1 MSATTFS
8 AAEFAEATGGK
19 WFGNLSNFPERAG
32 FFSDTRTD
40 GTKKVFFAFSGE
52 NFDAHSF
59 LDAAAAAGACALCI
73 KKSFTGKTPDLPLLK
88 VDDVITAFQNLAEFH
103 RRSFPELKIAGVTGS
118 VGKTSTKEM
127 VRAIFTEFAGT
138 PDAVLYTIGNTNNH
152 LGVPQ
157 NLLRLNAQHRF
168 AVIEMGTSSHGEI
181 LPLSL
186 ITSPCAAAVNTV
198 APCHLENL
206 GSLDGVAKEKSTI
219 FAGVPENG
227 TAVIGIG
234 THGEEILR
242 RAAENRKIITFGTDP
257 AQCDVAARFDHGT
270 LEGSTFTLTFF
281 NQREYS
287 VSWQLTGKHQSANA
301 ACAAALAVAC
311 GIPEKAI
318 VAGLSNTTLPGRR
331 MKRTE
336 IDNVTYINDAYNA
349 NPASMRALLTLLE
362 ETADKSK
369 LVLCLGGMREL
380 GDRSVAEHTELLQL
394 VAEKFPAARLITIGR
409 EFENIP
415 LNGKFF
421 PTSPEAEAY
430 LASIVKPGDL
440 VAAKGSFGNH
450 TELALPE
457 AAR

>member
-1 MSATTFS
+1 MSEAVFS
-8 AAEFAEATGGK
+8 AGEFALAANGK
-19 WFGNLSNFPERAG
+19 WVGDLSNFPERAG
-32 FFSDTRTD
+32 FFSDTRVD
-40 GTKKVFFAFSGE
+40 GKGKVFFAFSGE
-52 NFDAHSF
+52 NFDAHNF
-59 LDAAAAAGACALCI
+59 LDAAAAAGCCALCI

-88 VDDVITAFQNLAEFH
+88 VDDVVKAFQALAAYH
-103 RRSFPELKIAGVTGS
+103 RQKFPELVVAGVTGS

-138 PDAVLYTIGNTNNH
+138 PDAVLYTLGNTNNH

-181 LPLSL
+181 LPLSRM
-186 ITSPCAAAVNTV
+186 TSPCAAAVNTV

-206 GSLDGVAKEKSTI
+206 GSLDGVAEEKSTI
-219 FAGVPENG
+219 FAGVPEDG

-234 THGEEILR
+234 THGENILR
-242 RAAENRKIITFGTDP
+242 QAAGNRKIITFGTDP
-257 AQCDVAARFDHGT
+257 EKCDVAANFEHGT
-270 LEGSTFTLTFF
+270 IESSTLTLTFF
-281 NQREYS
+281 NQRKYA
-287 VSWQLTGKHQSANA
+287 VSWQLTGVHQAGNA

-311 GIPEKAI
+311 NIPEEVI
-318 VAGLSNTTLPGRR
+318 VSGLRNTTLPGRR
-331 MKRTE
+331 MKRTTVNE
-336 IDNVTYINDAYNA
+336 VTYINDAYNA
-349 NPASMRALLTLLE
+349 NPASMRALLTLLDK
-362 ETADKSK
+362 TADKSK

-380 GDRSVAEHTELLQL
+380 GESSALEHTELLQF
-394 VAEKFPAARLITIGR
+394 VAKKFPGVRLITIGR

-415 LNGKFF
+415 GNGKYF